1 MHPEFGMISP
11 GLFIPLLEEHGLI
24 LDLDRFVWNE
34 TAEYIRRCKDSYGF
48 SVPISVNVSRIDMLM
63 PDLKRIFKEIMDRFS
78 LTGDD
83 IILEIT
89 ESAYTGDSEQLIS
102 MASELRGM
110 DMGFRIEMDDF
121 GTGYSSLSMLSNM
134 PIDVLKLDMSFV
146 RNAFGEHRDMRMIEL
161 IIDIADYLN
170 VPVIAE
176 GVETEEQYLALKA
189 MGCDIVQGFYFS
201 RPLPK
206 EEFSKLVEERSHIE
220 TPKLPEGRR
229 NHTSIS
235 KALTNDFERIYNID
249 TLSDC
254 YLEFYSGLNGELQLA
269 GDGSSFYDT
278 GISVIKD
285 HVVDEDREKLLAVL
299 DKDNLSKLAG
309 SSEVFEIRYRKM
321 FKNEL
326 RSYVL
331 RTIQTRNRDE
341 NHVVIGI
348 SQEKNR

>member
-1 MHPEFGMISP
+1 M
-11 GLFIPLLEEHGLI
+11 
-24 LDLDRFVWNE
+24 
-34 TAEYIRRCKDSYGF
+34 
-48 SVPISVNVSRIDMLM
+48 
-63 PDLKRIFKEIMDRFS
+63 
-78 LTGDD
+78 
-83 IILEIT
+83 
-89 ESAYTGDSEQLIS
+89 
-102 MASELRGM
+102 
-110 DMGFRIEMDDF
+110 
-121 GTGYSSLSMLSNM
+121 
-134 PIDVLKLDMSFV
+134 
-146 RNAFGEHRDMRMIEL
+146 
-161 IIDIADYLN
+161 
-170 VPVIAE
+170 
-176 GVETEEQYLALKA
+176 
-189 MGCDIVQGFYFS
+189 
-201 RPLPK
+201 
-206 EEFSKLVEERSHIE
+206 
-220 TPKLPEGRR
+220 
-229 NHTSIS
+229 
-235 KALTNDFERIYNID
+235 
-249 TLSDC
+249 SDC